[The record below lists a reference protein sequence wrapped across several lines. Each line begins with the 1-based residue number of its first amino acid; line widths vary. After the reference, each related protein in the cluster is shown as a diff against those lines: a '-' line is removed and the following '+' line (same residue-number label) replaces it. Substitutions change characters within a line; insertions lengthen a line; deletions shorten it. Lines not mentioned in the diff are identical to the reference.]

1 MQEFNLGVFE
11 LYKYRSDSVLGQWH
25 RLRYLGAKHIP
36 VEIGSFLKIGYDNGD
51 MIELADHD

>member
-25 RLRYLGAKHIP
+25 RRRYLGTEHIP
-36 VEIGSFLKIGYDNGD
+36 VEIGSFLKIRHDNGN